1 MRSAGN
7 RTVHF
12 AIVCALCA
20 SVTGA
25 YAWLKVSR
33 ARAAMADVTLPSVAA
48 LASPE
53 VEAHD
58 APAPHISAAR
68 DPVEPPAPRV
78 LVRHTGIDRSFG
90 FLSVS
95 VAAASGETRRATPL
109 SCDRA
114 HFAGGSGACLVVE
127 RGFLTTYSAILF
139 DAAYRPRH
147 TLELN
152 GIPSRTRISPDGRL
166 AAITVF
172 VSGHSY
178 SDGQFATETSIIDVA
193 TGMPVVANLEE
204 LEVTRD
210 GRRFEELDFNFW
222 GVTFLGDSRR
232 FYATLGTGG
241 HIFLVHGDVTTK
253 QMRVVRDGIECPSLS
268 PDNTRIAFKKQAAG
282 TVARE
287 WRLHVLD
294 LETLE
299 ETPLA
304 ETRNVDDQVEWLDDS
319 RVLYQLPQE
328 PGSASLNVWVTAADG
343 SGRPA
348 VFLTNAASP
357 AVVRPFRAGTD

>member
-1 MRSAGN
+1 MRGART

-12 AIVCALCA
+12 AIVCVLCA
-20 SVTGA
+20 SATAG

-33 ARAAMADVTLPSVAA
+33 ARAAVADVALPPIAA

-53 VEAHD
+53 VEAPD
-58 APAPHISAAR
+58 APARSVPAAR
-68 DPVEPPAPRV
+68 DPVGPPAPRV

-90 FLSVS
+90 FLSI
-95 VAAASGETRRATPL
+95 AAPSAGTRRATPL

-114 HFAGGSGACLVVE
+114 HFAGGNGACLLVE

-139 DAAYRPRH
+139 DAAFQPRH

-152 GIPSRTRISPDGRL
+152 GIPSRTRMSPDGRL

-178 SDGQFATETSIIDVA
+178 SEGQFATETSIIDVA
-193 TGMPVVANLEE
+193 AGTPVVANLEE

-210 GRRFEELDFNFW
+210 GRPFAELDFNFW
-222 GVTFLGDSRR
+222 GVTFLADSRR

-241 HIFLVHGDVTTK
+241 RIYLVHGDIVTK
-253 QMRVVRDGIECPSLS
+253 QMRVVRQGIECPSLS
-268 PDNTRIAFKKQAAG
+268 PDNTRLAFKKQAEG

-287 WRLHVLD
+287 WRLHVLN
-294 LETLE
+294 LETFE
-299 ETPLA
+299 EIPLA
-304 ETRNVDDQVEWLDDS
+304 ETRNVDDQVEWLDDA

-328 PGSASLNVWVTAADG
+328 PGSASLDIWVTAADG
-343 SGRPA
+343 RGRPRI
-348 VFLTNAASP
+348 FLTNAASP
-357 AVVRPFRAGTD
+357 AVVRTFRSGTD